1 MPVSTKEFLISTK
14 MKLIRKEL
22 LKQGKVTQLI
32 KLDPSAEQRLLNEIK
47 VMEGLL
53 DNPEKGDLAQ
63 RRLTRIVYQYMNAFF
78 ENCRQNPED
87 FIHLVLEINQHLE

>member
-1 MPVSTKEFLISTK
+1 MSTN
-14 MKLIRKEL
+14 MKLIRKEF

-47 VMEGLL
+47 VLEGLL
-53 DNPEKGDLAQ
+53 DSPEKGDLAQ
-63 RRLTRIVYQYMNAFF
+63 RRLTGIVYQYMNAFF

-87 FIHLVLEINQHLE
+87 FIHL